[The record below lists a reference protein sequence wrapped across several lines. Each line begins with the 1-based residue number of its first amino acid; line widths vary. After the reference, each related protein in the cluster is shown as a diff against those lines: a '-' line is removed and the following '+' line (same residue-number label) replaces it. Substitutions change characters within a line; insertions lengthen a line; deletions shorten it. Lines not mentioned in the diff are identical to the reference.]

1 MPATPT
7 RACRKRRFKVG
18 VVEYS
23 EKNIPFEEMV

>member
-1 MPATPT
+1 VRYEPYST
-7 RACRKRRFKVG
+7 FKVG